1 LSDALDTP
9 DCRCDRR
16 LSGWRKVAGRGRYD
30 RRARRRRVTCMYSGN
45 VIVGFLLFH
54 YFVFVTNRGELP
66 RYMGF
71 FVG

>member
-1 LSDALDTP
+1 
-9 DCRCDRR
+9 
-16 LSGWRKVAGRGRYD
+16 
-30 RRARRRRVTCMYSGN
+30 MYSGN